1 MWNESF
7 KEVSFII
14 YCAIFNYSSYYN
26 DVLSITIRKCAN
38 RFSMGVCNRIEF
50 VRYAYYGNC

>member
-1 MWNESF
+1 MYLEVMWNESF

-26 DVLSITIRKCAN
+26 DVLSITIHYVLGEYLQQKL
-38 RFSMGVCNRIEF
+38 IYKE
-50 VRYAYYGNC
+50 